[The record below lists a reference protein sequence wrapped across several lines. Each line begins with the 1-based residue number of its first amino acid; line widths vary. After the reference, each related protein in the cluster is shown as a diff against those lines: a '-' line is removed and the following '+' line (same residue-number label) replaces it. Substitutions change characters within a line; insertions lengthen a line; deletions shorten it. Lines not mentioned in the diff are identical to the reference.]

1 MVKKLL
7 ALAAATCLALSLAA
21 CGSSGTSLPSLTL
34 PGSESSVVSGG
45 EASEAS
51 ALEPVADTDF
61 SDDLEGLCQFMEANY
76 AVTGEKEEMSYQEI
90 GAIGGFRYLFTY
102 AGSSLQV
109 EFYQFDLENL
119 DEKAQA
125 CLDSVKAQGTFTVL
139 DNQVPAV
146 LSDNGR
152 YLMIYTDAGD
162 SEESTAQRQRVEE
175 LFRGF
180 KA

>member
-1 MVKKLL
+1 M
-7 ALAAATCLALSLAA
+7 
-21 CGSSGTSLPSLTL
+21 
-34 PGSESSVVSGG
+34 
-45 EASEAS
+45 
-51 ALEPVADTDF
+51 
-61 SDDLEGLCQFMEANY
+61 
-76 AVTGEKEEMSYQEI
+76 
-90 GAIGGFRYLFTY
+90 R
-102 AGSSLQV
+102 
-109 EFYQFDLENL
+109 
-119 DEKAQA
+119 KAQA

-162 SEESTAQRQRVEE
+162 SEESAAQRQRVEE

>member
-7 ALAAATCLALSLAA
+7 ALAAAACLALSLAA

-34 PGSESSVVSGG
+34 PGSESSAVSGG
-45 EASEAS
+45 EGSEAS

-162 SEESTAQRQRVEE
+162 S
-175 LFRGF
+175 
-180 KA
+180 

>member
-1 MVKKLL
+1 
-7 ALAAATCLALSLAA
+7 
-21 CGSSGTSLPSLTL
+21 
-34 PGSESSVVSGG
+34 
-45 EASEAS
+45 
-51 ALEPVADTDF
+51 
-61 SDDLEGLCQFMEANY
+61 MEANY

-175 LFRGF
+175 LFRASKRNRAAAAPRGGRPPGGNFFFLGKTAGF
-180 KA
+180 FVAFPHCRRYNRGGTLNYGNKE

>member
-34 PGSESSVVSGG
+34 PGSESSAVSGG
-45 EASEAS
+45 EGSEAS

-76 AVTGEKEEMSYQEI
+76 AVPGEKEELSYQEI

-175 LFRGF
+175 PFRGF